1 MILEREQWHLGYASL
16 LRECRGS
23 STTNDIGAPEPTTT
37 IGIPSVGRAL
47 LIVHPDTDSMATARI
62 LSYML
67 RADGVPYQMRPCLG
81 WERLKIILGKVG
93 VLPPIDH
100 DDDNDNDD
108 EDEDRTN
115 YVEND
120 NNDSTDIR
128 AVVLMNMGANRNLSK
143 LFRHTNAYD
152 MSTQDS
158 FGMSGPLNNNN
169 NNNGGKNIKC
179 YVFDCN
185 RPYHLSNIHAG
196 KNVVLFNDRPFD
208 DEEIVSDGDN
218 LSGNESSTSEEES
231 GDESESDDDE
241 DGGNGRAGRKAG
253 EDSSEG
259 EQEFELEDEEDKAEN
274 RGSDSDEE
282 DNNNDEREAKRQKK
296 TRFEDDID
304 PADDPA
310 QDPEQRG
317 TASGSGGDDLQDS
330 DDDNEGDDY
339 GTKKDSSDNPLDTTA
354 VTADMTM
361 LDETFDTSI
370 QDSQTQEGGSTTGA
384 GTQVTSFR
392 ELHRQRRNRIRLH
405 YSSGSY
411 HGSPSAWTAYTL
423 CRQLRFGDTPDLLW
437 LACVGVTDA
446 FLHGR
451 LDVAGYGA
459 LTVDLK
465 RHVGRLFPN
474 ELVDRV
480 GRAVYAEELE
490 ADSNELGGSG
500 GNRAWTQIGLSENG
514 RILSQNE
521 YKFMLLRH
529 TSLWDSLLHS
539 NFVASKFQVWKS
551 SGRQRL
557 MELLA
562 KMGFPLD
569 QCRQPWAF
577 VGPGM
582 KRRLGEKM
590 NDVSE
595 VRDFVEVVICVHYFL
610 HSNLMY
616 GGAIYQEYE
625 LGNVSYTGF
634 VRVTGY
640 KSLLSAS
647 DMSYAVTA
655 LLECSAAAMDGSAS
669 KDGDNDDLLDEEDR
683 EDREMVAA
691 FNVAFDA
698 LNSNGSNTSAT
709 GALTTMEGGVE
720 GGDLSNLVNGG
731 NMTGTTGL
739 GAGIRIAMTLQRNIM
754 ATARSLVDR
763 NAITRL
769 SHFRYAYLHCSS
781 SGGGSS
787 SGPGA
792 TVVTPDPTKNADAA
806 RRNNQFHVFAKPLVL
821 TKLAHFLM
829 DMHRENGKWTGTKS
843 RPLVLLAEKPRS
855 NTYMVVGYEYPEDS
869 GDVVKNKFGQYFQDA
884 ATSMKGMFWFDSYD
898 TNVVEVAAR
907 DVQKFLEQLH
917 YIMEQLV

>member
-16 LRECRGS
+16 LRDCRG
-23 STTNDIGAPEPTTT
+23 TGDAPAHDIVD
-37 IGIPSVGRAL
+37 IPSVGRAL
-47 LIVHPDTDSMATARI
+47 LLVHPDTDAMATARI

-81 WERLKIILGKVG
+81 WERLKRILGRVG
-93 VLPPIDH
+93 VIAP
-100 DDDNDNDD
+100 
-108 EDEDRTN
+108 EDGNEDGN
-115 YVEND
+115 NNEEEGEDKNWVENE
-120 NNDSTDIR
+120 TDIR
-128 AVVLMNMGANRNLSK
+128 AVVLMNMGANRNIAK
-143 LFRHTNAYD
+143 LFRNSAAPVD
-152 MSTQDS
+152 LSQGS
-158 FGMSGPLNNNN
+158 FPPAVSRSSQ
-169 NNNGGKNIKC
+169 NNGKTTVRC
-179 YVFDCN
+179 YVFDCH

-196 KNVVLFNDRPFD
+196 KNVVLFNDRPFEE
-208 DEEIVSDGDN
+208 EEIPSDGDN
-218 LSGNESSTSEEES
+218 LSGDESSSS
-231 GDESESDDDE
+231 DESSDDDDSDDE
-241 DGGNGRAGRKAG
+241 QEFEGGKN
-253 EDSSEG
+253 ESESEG
-259 EQEFELEDEEDKAEN
+259 EQEFELGDNEKDEKD
-274 RGSDSDEE
+274 GSDDSDNES
-282 DNNNDEREAKRQKK
+282 ERRTKRQK
-296 TRFEDDID
+296 THDVD

-310 QDPEQRG
+310 QDDPVQRDAG
-317 TASGSGGDDLQDS
+317 ARRDDDLHDS
-330 DDDNEGDDY
+330 DDDEGD
-339 GTKKDSSDNPLDTTA
+339 GLKKQGANNAVNPLDTTA
-354 VTADMTM
+354 ITADLTM
-361 LDETFDTSI
+361 NLDDTFDAA
-370 QDSQTQEGGSTTGA
+370 SQTQTQEQTQSSNPITLMEQTQQSSSSTPI
-384 GTQVTSFR
+384 TSFR
-392 ELHRQRRNRIRLH
+392 ELHRHRRNRIRLH

-411 HGSPSAWTAYTL
+411 HASPSAWTAYTL

-446 FLHGR
+446 YLHGR

-459 LTVDLK
+459 MTVDLK

-490 ADSNELGGSG
+490 LPAEGGSSS
-500 GNRAWTQIGLSENG
+500 NNILTQIGLSENG
-514 RILSQNE
+514 RILSQSE

-539 NFVASKFQVWKS
+539 NFVASKLQVWKS
-551 SGRQRL
+551 TGRQRL

-562 KMGFPLD
+562 RMGFPLD

-582 KRRLGEKM
+582 RRRL
-590 NDVSE
+590 
-595 VRDFVEVVICVHYFL
+595 RDRMEDCTEE
-610 HSNLMY
+610 Y
-616 GGAIYQEYE
+616 G

-655 LLECSAAAMDGSAS
+655 LLECSAAAMDSGSS
-669 KDGDNDDLLDEEDR
+669 KENTTNDDDMLSEEDR
-683 EDREMVAA
+683 EDREMVEA

-698 LNSNGSNTSAT
+698 LNSNGGSTSSANG

-739 GAGIRIAMTLQRNIM
+739 GAGIRLAMTLQRNIM
-754 ATARSLVDR
+754 ATARNLVDR

-769 SHFRYAYLHCSS
+769 SHFRYAYLHSS
-781 SGGGSS
+781 SSRGGGGGGGSS
-787 SGPGA
+787 SSRK
-792 TVVTPDPTKNADAA
+792 VVTPDNNNTSNNTKKDGSSSSSSTDY
-806 RRNNQFHVFAKPLVL
+806 HVFAKPLVL

-855 NTYMVVGYEYPEDS
+855 NTYMVVGYEYPEEA
-869 GDVVKNKFGQYFQDA
+869 GNVVKNKFGQNFELA
-884 ATSMKGMFWFDSYD
+884 AKSMKGMFWFDSFD
-898 TNVVEVAAR
+898 SNVVEVAGR

-917 YIMEQLV
+917 YMMEQV